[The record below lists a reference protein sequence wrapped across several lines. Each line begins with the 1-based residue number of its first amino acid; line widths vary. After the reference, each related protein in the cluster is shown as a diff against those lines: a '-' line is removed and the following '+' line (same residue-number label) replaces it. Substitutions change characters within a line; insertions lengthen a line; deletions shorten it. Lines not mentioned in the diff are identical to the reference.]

1 MKTTVALLIMA
12 VTLFAGCRSTY
23 YNTMEKFGYE
33 KRDILVNRVET
44 ARDAQEDTKEQFA
57 SILEEF
63 SALVDFD
70 GGDLER
76 LYRRLSRQFE
86 RAEKSAATVGSS
98 IDGIERVGSDLFKE
112 WESELDEYTSDSL
125 REKSSEQLR
134 STKDQYEAL
143 IVTMR
148 RAEDKIPPVLAAFR
162 DQVLFLKHN
171 LNAQAVAS
179 LENEALRIEDN
190 VKSLIE
196 EMNTAIFEANAFIA
210 AMK

>member
-1 MKTTVALLIMA
+1 MA

>member
-134 STKDQYEAL
+134 STKNQYEAL